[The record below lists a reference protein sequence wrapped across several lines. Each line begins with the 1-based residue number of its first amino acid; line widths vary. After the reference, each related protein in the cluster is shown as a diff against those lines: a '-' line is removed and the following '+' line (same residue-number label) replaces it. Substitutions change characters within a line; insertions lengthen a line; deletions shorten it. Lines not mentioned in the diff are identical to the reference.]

1 MRVSIPTIPHTIT
14 TSGIQRRTISPAAAV
29 ERIADFLA
37 PGNVT
42 LLTGAGVSVASGIRA
57 YRGKDGRYMNP
68 NYQPIFYHELV
79 DESEKGFAFRKVI
92 RPSFYPI
99 AFELVT
105 QQAAVLTDYTIRRSH
120 TSGSHTVSENIYL
133 NCTELFMYV
142 ADRLRAHFPRFG
154 GQVTNPSCLQRVHC
168 KRGHVVPRDVFQD
181 WLSASNPQ
189 WKAFVDNLERTGQKP
204 RTNPDGDVELEG
216 VSYADFVVPACPE
229 CILEGERNS
238 VHKPEVIFFGESI
251 PGQMKNR
258 SFFDIERSGRVF
270 VLGTTLA
277 TYSAFRLV
285 KRALELRKPV
295 LLLNVGPTRADGL
308 PGVEKLEISSSLVLR
323 DAVRALLGS
332 RASQDPAIVH
342 LLQSGIHQPPPEDHN
357 IISNKT
363 ST

>member
-1 MRVSIPTIPHTIT
+1 MRVSVPTIPHTIT
-14 TSGIQRRTISPAAAV
+14 TSGIPRRTISPAAAV

-79 DESEKGFAFRKVI
+79 DESEKGFAFRQRYWLRSYLGYPPVRDALPNTSHYALAALQFTSYIPHLITQNVDGLHHKAIAHLWEPHRI
-92 RPSFYPI
+92 REHTL
-99 AFELVT
+99 ELHGT
-105 QQAAVLTDYTIRRSH
+105 LH
-120 TSGSHTVSENIYL
+120 
-133 NCTELFMYV
+133 
-142 ADRLRAHFPRFG
+142 
-154 GQVTNPSCLQRVHC
+154 RVHC
-168 KRGHVVPRDVFQD
+168 KRGHVVPRDIFQD

-229 CILEGERNS
+229 CMLEGERNS

-251 PGQMKNR
+251 PGQMKDR
-258 SFFDIERSGRVF
+258 SFSDVERSGRVF

-295 LLLNVGPTRADGL
+295 LLLNVGPTRADEL

-332 RASQDPAIVH
+332 QASQDPTIVH
-342 LLQSGIHQPPPEDHN
+342 LLQSGIHEPPPEDHN
-357 IISNKT
+357 IISNET